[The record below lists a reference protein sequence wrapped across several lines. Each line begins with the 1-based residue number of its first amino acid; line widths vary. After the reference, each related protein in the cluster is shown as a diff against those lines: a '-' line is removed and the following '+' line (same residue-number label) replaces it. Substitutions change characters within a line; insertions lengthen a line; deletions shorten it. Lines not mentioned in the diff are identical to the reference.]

1 MRMSSR
7 TTGVTLLILILIVA
21 GGYFAFTYVK
31 EKPPSWLI
39 QLFTKT
45 APPPPLPAG
54 DRAPFIAPEGFT
66 AYIYSRDVPGARVM
80 IRDPKG
86 TMLVSETKE
95 GKVVALPDLNS
106 DGVSDETKV
115 VIEGLKQPHGL
126 AVLCP
131 DTGNASAD
139 QDACTLYVAETGA
152 LKAYPYDA
160 DTMAVGASTEL
171 ATFPTGD
178 GHFTRTLHEAPDGRL
193 LISIGSSCNVCNE
206 ENPLR
211 ATIQAFDLAT
221 NKMSAIATGLRNSV
235 FMATDPVSGEVWATE
250 NGRDVIGDDIP
261 PDELNVITGPSTG
274 VANPPNFGWP
284 ICYGQN
290 INDRDFDKNTYI
302 QNPCNGKIPAH
313 KDLQA
318 HSAALGLS
326 FIPEEGWPED
336 MANDVLVAYHG
347 SWNRSLP
354 TGYKVVRFDVDNA
367 RNVVGGPYD
376 FLTGFL
382 EMGQQEDQAVGRPV
396 GVLAEPGGVVYI
408 SDDRAGAIYRIQL
421 DTPAR

>member
-1 MRMSSR
+1 M
-7 TTGVTLLILILIVA
+7 TTRAWGITLLILILLIG

-45 APPPPLPAG
+45 APPPMLPAG
-54 DRAPFIAPEGFT
+54 DLAPLQAPEGFT
-66 AYIYSRDVPGARVM
+66 ARIYARDIAGARVM
-80 IRDPKG
+80 IRDQKG
-86 TMLVSETKE
+86 TMLVSQTKD
-95 GKVVALPDLNS
+95 GRVVALPDLNG
-106 DGVSDETKV
+106 DGKADETRM
-115 VIEGLKQPHGL
+115 ILQNLRQPHGL
-126 AVLCP
+126 AVICP

-139 QDACTLYVAETGA
+139 QDGCTLYVAETGS
-152 LKAYPYDA
+152 LKAYDYDA
-160 DTMAVGASTEL
+160 DTYTATNPEEL

-178 GHFTRTLHEAPDGRL
+178 GHFTRTLLPSPDGQSL

-211 ATIQAFDLAT
+211 ATVQSLNLAT
-221 NKMSAIATGLRNSV
+221 NQMSPIATGLRNSV
-235 FMATDPVSGEVWATE
+235 FMATDPVTGEIWATE

-261 PDELNVITGPSTG
+261 PDELNIITGPTTG
-274 VANPPNFGWP
+274 VGNPPNFGWP

-318 HSAALGLS
+318 HSAALGLA
-326 FIPEEGWPED
+326 FIPEEGWPAD

-347 SWNRSLP
+347 SWNRTLP
-354 TGYKVVRFDVDNA
+354 TGYKVVRFDLDDR
-367 RNVVGGPYD
+367 RNVMGGPLD

-382 EMGQQEDQAVGRPV
+382 EMGQQESEAIGRPV
-396 GVLAEPGGVVYI
+396 GVLAEPGGIVYI
-408 SDDRAGAIYRIQL
+408 SDDRANAIYQISL
-421 DTPAR
+421 DEPAR